1 MSQHQIDEQ
10 RNRPERVFV
19 APNIVK
25 CFNHWEDEEQDK
37 MVFVTEIIVPMS
49 GKPKK
54 GFTCLG
60 LGNYTPTGH
69 SRREATG
76 TINNNTALKD

>member
-1 MSQHQIDEQ
+1 
-10 RNRPERVFV
+10 V
-19 APNIVK
+19 APNIVQ
-25 CFNHWEDEEQDK
+25 CFNYWDDEENDK
-37 MVFVTEIIVPMS
+37 MVFLTEIIEPMQ

-69 SRREATG
+69 HRREATG
-76 TINNNTALKD
+76 TINSSTALTS